1 VEDKN
6 KMRIVTAQEFKEET
20 LNQVLNRGKSDI
32 SSIESSV
39 RKIINDVKEQGDK
52 ALLQYTEKFDKV
64 RLPASKLKVDEREIK
79 EAYKKLE
86 KSQIAALRK
95 AADNIVS
102 FHKKQ
107 LRAKWTMQI
116 AEGVTL
122 GQVTRP
128 LASVGVYVP
137 GGKAAYP
144 SSVLMCAIP
153 AKVAGVEKIIVCSPP
168 GKGGDVNLAL
178 LVAADIAGVSEV
190 YRVGGAQ
197 AIAAMAYGTGTVQKV
212 DKIVGPGNV
221 FVTAAKLEVSKDVAI
236 DVPAGPSEVLVI
248 ADETGNASFIAS
260 DLLAQAEHD
269 PQAWAILLTLSEA
282 LASAVKEEVYRQM
295 KNLSRTEI
303 IKSSIQKRGLI
314 VTVRDI
320 EEAIDYANMIAP
332 EHLQIQTMNPAEVL
346 SKIRNAGAVF
356 LGDYS
361 PVAFGDY
368 SSGLNHVLPTAGYAK
383 IYSGLS
389 SLDFVKTMN
398 FLQCSKEGYRN
409 LKETTVTIAEME
421 GFDAHAKSVTIREE
435 EKQ

>member
-1 VEDKN
+1 
-6 KMRIVTAQEFKEET
+6 MRILASKEFKEET

-39 RKIINDVKEQGDK
+39 RKIINDVREQGDK

-64 RLPASKLKVDEREIK
+64 RLPASKLRVDEREIK

-86 KSQIAALRK
+86 KSQITALRK
-95 AADNIVS
+95 AADNIAS

-107 LRAKWTMQI
+107 LRAKWTMEI

-144 SSVLMCAIP
+144 SSVLMCTMP
-153 AKVAGVEKIIVCSPP
+153 AKVAGVKKIIVCSPP
-168 GKGGDVNLAL
+168 GKSGDVNPSL
-178 LVAADIAGVSEV
+178 LVAADIAGVNEM

-236 DVPAGPSEVLVI
+236 DVPAGPSEILII

-269 PQAWAILLTLSEA
+269 PQAWAILLTSSET
-282 LASAVKEEVYRQM
+282 LASAVKEQVYRQM
-295 KNLSRTEI
+295 ASLSRTEI

-314 VTVRDI
+314 VIVRNI
-320 EEAIDYANMIAP
+320 EEAIEIANLIAP
-332 EHLQIQTMNPAEVL
+332 EHLQIQTKNPTKVL

-409 LKETTVTIAEME
+409 LKETAVTIAEME
-421 GFDAHAKSVTIREE
+421 GFDAHAKSVTVREE
-435 EKQ
+435 EKR

>member
-1 VEDKN
+1 
-6 KMRIVTAQEFKEET
+6 MRIVKAQEFKEET
-20 LNQVLNRGKSDI
+20 LNQVLNRRKSDI
-32 SSIESSV
+32 SSIESSI

-64 RLPASKLKVDEREIK
+64 RIPASKLKVDKREIK
-79 EAYKKLE
+79 EAYKKL
-86 KSQIAALRK
+86 KKIQITALRK
-95 AADNIVS
+95 AANNIAS

-144 SSVLMCAIP
+144 SSVLMCAMP
-153 AKVAGVEKIIVCSPP
+153 AKVAGVEEIIMCSPL
-168 GKGGDVNLAL
+168 GKSGDVNPSL
-178 LVAADIAGVSEV
+178 LVAADIAGVTGI

-197 AIAAMAYGTGTVQKV
+197 AIAAMAYGTGTIPKV
-212 DKIVGPGNV
+212 DKIVGPGNA
-221 FVTAAKLEVSKDVAI
+221 FVTAAKLEVSKDVTI
-236 DVPAGPSEVLVI
+236 DVPAGPSEILII

-269 PQAWAILLTLSEA
+269 PQAWAILLTSSEA
-282 LASAVKEEVYRQM
+282 LASAVKEELYRQM
-295 KNLSRTEI
+295 EFLSRTEI
-303 IKSSIQKRGLI
+303 INSSIQKRGLI
-314 VTVRDI
+314 VTVGNI
-320 EEAIDYANMIAP
+320 EEAIEIANLIAP
-332 EHLQIQTMNPAEVL
+332 EHLQIQTKNPIEVL
-346 SKIRNAGAVF
+346 SKIRNAGALF

-409 LKETTVTIAEME
+409 LKETAVTIAEME

>member
-1 VEDKN
+1 
-6 KMRIVTAQEFKEET
+6 MRIVTAQEFKEQT
-20 LNQVLNRGKSDI
+20 LTQVLNRGKSDI

-39 RKIINDVKEQGDK
+39 RKIVNDVREQGDE
-52 ALLQYTEKFDKV
+52 ALLRYTEKFDKV
-64 RLPASKLKVDEREIK
+64 RLPASKLKVDEKEIK
-79 EAYKKLE
+79 EAYKKL
-86 KSQIAALRK
+86 KQSQTIALRK
-95 AADNIVS
+95 AADNIAT

-107 LRAKWTMQI
+107 LRAKWTIQI

-168 GKGGDVNLAL
+168 GKSGDVNPSL

-197 AIAAMAYGTGTVQKV
+197 AIAAMAYGTETVPKV

-221 FVTAAKLEVSKDVAI
+221 FVTAAKLEVSKDVTI

-269 PQAWAILLTLSEA
+269 SQAWAILLTTSEA

-303 IKSSIQKRGLI
+303 INSSIQQRGLI
-314 VTVRDI
+314 VTVNNI
-320 EEAIDYANMIAP
+320 EEAIDYSNMIAP
-332 EHLQIQTMNPAEVL
+332 EHLQIQTENPTEVL

-356 LGDYS
+356 LGGYS

-383 IYSGLS
+383 TYSGLS

-398 FLQCSKEGYRN
+398 FLQCSKEGYRS
-409 LKETTVTIAEME
+409 LKETTVAIAEME

-435 EKQ
+435 KNNED

>member
-1 VEDKN
+1 
-6 KMRIVTAQEFKEET
+6 MRIVKAQEFKEEMLT
-20 LNQVLNRGKSDI
+20 QVLNRGKSDI

-39 RKIINDVKEQGDK
+39 KKIINDVKERGDRS
-52 ALLQYTEKFDKV
+52 LLQFTEEFDKV
-64 RLPASKLKVDEREIK
+64 SLLASKLKVEEREIK
-79 EAYKKLE
+79 QAYKKLE
-86 KSQIAALRK
+86 KSQISALQK
-95 AADNIVS
+95 TADNIAN
-102 FHKKQ
+102 FHNKQ
-107 LRAKWTMQI
+107 LRANWTMQI
-116 AEGVTL
+116 EEGVTL
-122 GQVTRP
+122 GQITRP

-153 AKVAGVEKIIVCSPP
+153 AKVAGVRKIIVCSPP
-168 GKGGDVNLAL
+168 GKSGDVNPAL
-178 LVAADIAGVSEV
+178 LVAADIAEVSAV

-197 AIAAMAYGTGTVQKV
+197 AIAAMAYGTGTIQKV

-236 DVPAGPSEVLVI
+236 DVPAGPSEVLII

-269 PQAWAILLTLSEA
+269 PQAWAILLTSSKA

-295 KNLSRTEI
+295 KYLSRTDI
-303 IKSSIQKRGLI
+303 INSSIQKRGLI
-314 VTVRDI
+314 VIVDNI
-320 EEAIDYANMIAP
+320 DEAIDYMNMIAP
-332 EHLQIQTMNPAEVL
+332 EHLQIQTKNPTKLL
-346 SKIRNAGAVF
+346 SKIQNAGAIF
-356 LGDYS
+356 LGGYS

-368 SSGLNHVLPTAGYAK
+368 CSGLNHVLPTAGYAK

-409 LKETTVTIAEME
+409 LKDVAVTIAEME
-421 GFDAHAKSVTIREE
+421 GFDGHAKSVALREE
-435 EKQ
+435 EKQNED